1 MNSAPG
7 QVDYSILIR
16 GLSVRFRLPEGFG
29 GQTVEVGGGLP
40 IYESLNG
47 PQPQE
52 MCRLEINW
60 TASF

>member
-1 MNSAPG
+1 
-7 QVDYSILIR
+7 
-16 GLSVRFRLPEGFG
+16 VRFRLPEGFG